1 MTAKAKVVIVNSPD
15 GRYVLPVFVVAHDR
29 ASYYRGRGE
38 IYADVFN
45 ETYADNYEIIDWL
58 LGNMDWEDVSDQAT
72 KFSDDVLVLEDDF
85 WTNSD
90 DFEIRDDLY
99 V

>member
-1 MTAKAKVVIVNSPD
+1 MTAKVIIVDSPN
-15 GRYVLPVFVVAHDR
+15 GRYVLPVGVVAHDR
-29 ASYYRGRGE
+29 AGYYQGRGE
-38 IYADVFN
+38 LYSEVYD
-45 ETYADNYEIIDWL
+45 ETYKDNYEIIDWL
-58 LGNMDWEDVSDQAT
+58 LNNMDWEDVVDQAT
-72 KFSDDVLVLEDDF
+72 KFSDDVLILEEDF

>member
-1 MTAKAKVVIVNSPD
+1 MSLKVIIVNSPN
-15 GRYVLPVFVVAHDR
+15 GRYVLPTSVVAHSR
-29 ASYYRGRGE
+29 ASYFQGRGE
-38 IYADVFN
+38 VYADVFN
-45 ETYADNYEIIDWL
+45 ETQNDNSEIIDWL
-58 LGNMDWEDVSDQAT
+58 LNNMDWEDVVDKAT
-72 KFSDDVLVLEDDF
+72 KFSDDVLILEEDF